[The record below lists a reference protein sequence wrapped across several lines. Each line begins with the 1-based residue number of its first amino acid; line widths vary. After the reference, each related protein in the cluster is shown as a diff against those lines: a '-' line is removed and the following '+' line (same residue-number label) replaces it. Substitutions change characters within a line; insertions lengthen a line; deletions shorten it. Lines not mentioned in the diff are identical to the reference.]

1 MLKVGLVGVGGISG
15 NHIPAWE
22 EMENAELTALCD
34 VRPERLE
41 MYPGKRHYT
50 DFEEMLKSEQLDI
63 LDICLPIYLHAVTLS
78 AHWSGVSMCC
88 VKNRFL

>member
-63 LDICLPIYLHAVTLS
+63 LDICLPTYPACGLRCPRAG
-78 AHWSGVSMCC
+78 AGYPC
-88 VKNRFL
+88 VV